1 MGFELIRKE
10 ILLGLFIVR
19 YAFIVHS
26 IYKFSGFK
34 LVSPSIN
41 SLVVSYLTYGE
52 EPVVLPLLPVLEAMV
67 NSGGWEMVNKRRQGF
82 LAATCMVM
90 VSFPRHGSETF
101 LKSSGVMLSVG
112 G

>member
-19 YAFIVHS
+19 YPFIGHL
-26 IYKFSGFK
+26 IYKFPGFK
-34 LVSPSIN
+34 LASPSIN
-41 SLVVSYLTYGE
+41 SLVVSHLTYGK
-52 EPVVLPLLPVLEAMV
+52 EPVVLPLLPVLEATV

-82 LAATCMVM
+82 LAATCMDM
-90 VSFPRHGSETF
+90 VSFPRRGSEVF